1 MAGEGLGRDLA
12 EKKARLR
19 LGRSSPGREAG
30 IFDWLLPVYL
40 HLSEQLE
47 CTRKSRRKLERRE
60 ILAEETSLFFS
71 PLTSSCHAMKH
82 GARMGTVSIFSPV
95 SFADFQWV
103 FSAGCLECLGYTE
116 TDHIRNDTHAGLT
129 NFNDTILGTIQL
141 LEKNKDLKTHYLKI
155 ALSISLFHI

>member
-1 MAGEGLGRDLA
+1 M
-12 EKKARLR
+12 
-19 LGRSSPGREAG
+19 
-30 IFDWLLPVYL
+30 
-40 HLSEQLE
+40 EQGWV
-47 CTRKSRRKLERRE
+47 
-60 ILAEETSLFFS
+60 LFLYFHVS
-71 PLTSSCHAMKH
+71 PLP
-82 GARMGTVSIFSPV
+82 IFSG
-95 SFADFQWV
+95 F